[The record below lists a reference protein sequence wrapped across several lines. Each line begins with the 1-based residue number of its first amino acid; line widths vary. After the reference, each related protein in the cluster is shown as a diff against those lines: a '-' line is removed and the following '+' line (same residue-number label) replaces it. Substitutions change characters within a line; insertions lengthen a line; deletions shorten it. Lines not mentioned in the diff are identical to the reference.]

1 MIAQELEV
9 SLHMAFVEARQQRHE
24 FITVEHL
31 LMALL
36 DNPSAAEVLRA
47 CSANIDDLRKSL
59 ANFIKDNTPQVA
71 GTDDVDTQPT
81 LGFQRVIQRAIMH
94 VQSTGSGKKEVT
106 GANVL
111 VAIFGEKDSHAVYYL
126 HQQGVTRLDVVNFIA
141 HGIKKSDPPEP
152 VKSGESQAE
161 NEEGGAEKNEKQSPL
176 EQYTMNLNQLA
187 KDGKIDPLIG
197 REYEVE
203 RVIQILCRRR
213 KNNPLLVGEAGVG
226 KTAIAEGLAWRITQ
240 KEVPEILADS
250 VVYSLDMGALLAGTK
265 YRGDFEQRLKGVL
278 KSLKDKPNG
287 ILFIDEIHTL
297 IGAGAASG
305 GTLDASNLLKPGLS
319 SGALK
324 CIGATTFTEYRG
336 IFEKDAALSRRFQKV
351 DVVEPTV
358 QETVDI
364 LKGLKSRFEEHHNV
378 KYAVAALQ
386 AAAELSAKYI
396 NDRHLPDKAIDVIDE
411 AGAAQRILPI
421 GKRKKI
427 ITKTEVEEIVAK
439 IARIPPANV
448 SNDDRGKLRTLER
461 DLKNVVFGQDK
472 ALDVLAS
479 AVKMARSGLGKGDKP
494 IGSFL
499 FSGPT
504 GVGKTEAAKQL
515 AYIMGIE
522 LIRFDMSEYME
533 QHAVSRLIGAP
544 PGYVGFDQG
553 GLLTEAVTKKP
564 HCVLLLDE
572 IEKAHPAIFNVLL
585 QVMDHG
591 TLTDNNGRKADFRNV
606 IIVMTTNAGAE
617 TMNKATIGFTNP
629 REAGDEMADIKRLF
643 TPEFR
648 NRLDATVSFKALDEN
663 VILRVVDKFL
673 LQLETQLA
681 DKKVEVTFTDVLRKY
696 LGKKGFDPLMG
707 ARPMQRLIQDTIRRA
722 LADELL
728 FGRLIDGG
736 RLTVDM
742 IVTTDEKG
750 VENGEVALD
759 IQPLPKR
766 EGKSKPEAAEAAAAD

>member
-31 LMALL
+31 LLALL

-71 GTDDVDTQPT
+71 GTEEVDTQPT

-94 VQSTGSGKKEVT
+94 VQSTGNGKKEVT

-141 HGIKKSDPPEP
+141 HGIKKSDPPEATKGP
-152 VKSGESQAE
+152 EANQSEQ
-161 NEEGGAEKNEKQSPL
+161 EEGAATEKNEKASPL
-176 EQYTMNLNQLA
+176 EQFTQNLNQLA

-203 RVIQILCRRR
+203 RTIQILCRRR

-240 KEVPEILADS
+240 KDVPEILSEAI
-250 VVYSLDMGALLAGTK
+250 VYSLDMGALLAGTK
-265 YRGDFEQRLKGVL
+265 YRGDFEQRLKGVI
-278 KSLKDKPNG
+278 KSLQGKPNA

-305 GTLDASNLLKPGLS
+305 GTLDASNLLKPALS
-319 SGALK
+319 SGQLK

-336 IFEKDAALSRRFQKV
+336 IFEKDAALSRRFQKI

-358 QETVDI
+358 EQTVDI

-411 AGAAQRILPI
+411 AGAAQRILPAS
-421 GKRKKI
+421 KRKKTI
-427 ITKTEVEEIVAK
+427 SKLEIEDIVAK

-448 SNDDRGKLRTLER
+448 SNDDRGKLQTLER
-461 DLKNVVFGQDK
+461 DLKSVVFGQDK
-472 ALDVLAS
+472 ALEVLAS
-479 AVKMARSGLGKGDKP
+479 AVKMARSGLGKNDKP
-494 IGSFL
+494 IGAFL

-515 AYIMGIE
+515 AYIMGID

-533 QHAVSRLIGAP
+533 RHAVSRLIGAP

-572 IEKAHPAIFNVLL
+572 IEKAHPDIFNVLL

-606 IIVMTTNAGAE
+606 IVIMTTNAGAE

-629 REAGDEMADIKRLF
+629 RQAGDEMADIKRLF

-648 NRLDATVSFKALDEN
+648 NRLDAIVGFQALDEL
-663 VILRVVDKFL
+663 VIMRVVDKFL

-681 DKKVEVTFTDVLRKY
+681 EKKVDVTFSDAFVSIWPRKVLTHSWAHVRCNASSKTRFAK
-696 LGKKGFDPLMG
+696 LW
-707 ARPMQRLIQDTIRRA
+707 QTNCC
-722 LADELL
+722 LA
-728 FGRLIDGG
+728 G
-736 RLTVDM
+736 
-742 IVTTDEKG
+742 
-750 VENGEVALD
+750 
-759 IQPLPKR
+759 
-766 EGKSKPEAAEAAAAD
+766 